1 MPEII
6 YVKCKFLLQKYTN
19 HRIRISPT
27 NNNKSERTIVE
38 LLIKTHRHDSQKR
51 KRKKK
56 KERDK
61 HNNIG
66 RIRVNAYIHIFKVP
80 KYKLILFLS
89 HYC

>member
-19 HRIRISPT
+19 HRIRISPR

-38 LLIKTHRHDSQKR
+38 LLIKTHRHDSQKK

-56 KERDK
+56 KKGET
-61 HNNIG
+61 NIT
-66 RIRVNAYIHIFKVP
+66 ILVEFK
-80 KYKLILFLS
+80 
-89 HYC
+89 